1 MYYIVGT
8 ILFLILFFSEQKRK
22 KNKINDATINQQV
35 INNGVINDEFKPLK
49 ENNNSFI
56 KKKKEINGFSVMLSV
71 GVFLIILASI
81 IFATSTWKS
90 YSSSLK
96 VLILFGETL
105 LFLILGLVLKYA
117 FKVANTGNALTFIS
131 AILLPS
137 TFLCAGYFKLFG
149 EDFSLTGIYS
159 DIFLSITFL
168 IEALVLVIRMLI
180 IKNNKYVFPLV
191 CFLAG
196 MFLLTKGVTNNYM
209 FAFAFTYIIVLG
221 INYFKDKIFSETDS
235 FKMLN
240 IILYALFTFIYLY
253 LCAQSAFYRI
263 MLFKQESAILNNAS
277 LFNLLSLIILGSSLV
292 VNFIITNK
300 KINIFSLIY
309 EVFIVVWLAIFTGNL
324 TISSFIL
331 ITSGL
336 ILYIVYYLL
345 NNDNI
350 VKQVLLLSYLQG
362 IVGILLV
369 SFSKDF
375 TLMMPIVSI
384 SYLILSIISSLKDDS
399 VRILNVIFEP
409 VFLIT
414 FVIGVLIQPYII
426 RNIKIEDIVM
436 LTSIS
441 LTIGMIISTIF
452 NRKMKNGYFVALC
465 LSLLVQVTLNSVAHA
480 IFAII
485 INTLL
490 VIYSLTGDDE
500 FCNKNSLSISLLL
513 LTNIFIGLRGY
524 QLPCSIILILAII
537 IFALIY
543 KDSNKKYLFISL
555 ACIPIIMLINYTNL
569 KYSIKADLACI
580 AIIPSVIIFMRKF
593 LAKIDE
599 QAKIAIELII
609 ILIVSAFLSNPIFI
623 FLYLV
628 LIYIIGYL
636 YSDKY
641 VISSKVYF
649 NYLMFISIFLF
660 LKTGFQKEKGIFLV
674 LIVLSEAINQL
685 LYKTIH
691 NKRELVFENFH
702 ALISMLLIVLLADFL
717 KFDSL
722 YIVVVGFISTI
733 GLWFLYDNEQSKY
746 LAASFI
752 VYPLGSL
759 IDDFIKNN
767 IIQNILM
774 TFIWLIPAT
783 LLLRKVMKVDGKGSN
798 IIETI
803 IMSIMFLMHIFVT
816 DLTVGI
822 TLGMI
827 SLILIMIGIK
837 FKYKSYSIIGYISLI
852 LTVLVQTLVFWSKM
866 PWWAYI
872 LIAGIILIILA
883 AIRESRKKGS
893 IKSSVK

>member
-1 MYYIVGT
+1 M
-8 ILFLILFFSEQKRK
+8 S
-22 KNKINDATINQQV
+22 
-35 INNGVINDEFKPLK
+35 
-49 ENNNSFI
+49 
-56 KKKKEINGFSVMLSV
+56 
-71 GVFLIILASI
+71 
-81 IFATSTWKS
+81 
-90 YSSSLK
+90 
-96 VLILFGETL
+96 
-105 LFLILGLVLKYA
+105 
-117 FKVANTGNALTFIS
+117 
-131 AILLPS
+131 
-137 TFLCAGYFKLFG
+137 
-149 EDFSLTGIYS
+149 
-159 DIFLSITFL
+159 
-168 IEALVLVIRMLI
+168 
-180 IKNNKYVFPLV
+180 
-191 CFLAG
+191 
-196 MFLLTKGVTNNYM
+196 
-209 FAFAFTYIIVLG
+209 
-221 INYFKDKIFSETDS
+221 
-235 FKMLN
+235 
-240 IILYALFTFIYLY
+240 
-253 LCAQSAFYRI
+253 
-263 MLFKQESAILNNAS
+263 
-277 LFNLLSLIILGSSLV
+277 
-292 VNFIITNK
+292 
-300 KINIFSLIY
+300 
-309 EVFIVVWLAIFTGNL
+309 
-324 TISSFIL
+324 
-331 ITSGL
+331 
-336 ILYIVYYLL
+336 
-345 NNDNI
+345 
-350 VKQVLLLSYLQG
+350 
-362 IVGILLV
+362 
-369 SFSKDF
+369 
-375 TLMMPIVSI
+375 
-384 SYLILSIISSLKDDS
+384 
-399 VRILNVIFEP
+399 
-409 VFLIT
+409 
-414 FVIGVLIQPYII
+414 
-426 RNIKIEDIVM
+426 IKI
-436 LTSIS
+436 
-441 LTIGMIISTIF
+441 
-452 NRKMKNGYFVALC
+452 KNGYLVALC
-465 LSLLVQVTLNSVAHA
+465 LSLLVQVTLNSAAHA

-490 VIYSLTGDDE
+490 VIYSLTCDDE

-524 QLPCSIILILAII
+524 QLPCGIILILAII
-537 IFALIY
+537 LFALIY
-543 KDSNKKYLFISL
+543 KNSNKKYLFISL

-580 AIIPSVIIFMRKF
+580 AIIPSIIIFMRKF
-593 LAKIDE
+593 LLKIDE
-599 QAKIAIELII
+599 QAKIALELVT

-628 LIYIIGYL
+628 LAYIIGYL

-641 VISSKVYF
+641 VISSKAYF

-702 ALISMLLIVLLADFL
+702 ALVSMFLIVLLADFL

-767 IIQNILM
+767 TIQNILM

-783 LLLRKVMKVDGKGSN
+783 LLLRKVMKVDDKGSN
-798 IIETI
+798 IIEAI

-872 LIAGIILIILA
+872 LIAGIILIILS
-883 AIRESRKKGS
+883 AIRESRKK
-893 IKSSVK
+893 